1 MPGPARAAGSAPLY
15 RASGD
20 GGVGPELR
28 GQVTGA
34 KARYKDPVTGLGFD
48 GPESFGE
55 APPSDRGPP
64 GRQKRLNVLSQPRYG
79 SSAACQR

>member
-1 MPGPARAAGSAPLY
+1 M
-15 RASGD
+15 
-20 GGVGPELR
+20 
-28 GQVTGA
+28 TGA